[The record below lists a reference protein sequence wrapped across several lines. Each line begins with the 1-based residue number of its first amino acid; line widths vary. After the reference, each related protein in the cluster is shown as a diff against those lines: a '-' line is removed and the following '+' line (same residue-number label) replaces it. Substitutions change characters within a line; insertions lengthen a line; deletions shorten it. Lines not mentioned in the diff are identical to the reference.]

1 MFGFGLEGVLAARGS
16 RGSIVV
22 FGPVPFMRKESS
34 DSHGLRFRVF
44 WKKCYPRKPCPEK
57 LPCTYLEPNV
67 SLHGYKGPQAFTC
80 RTD

>member
-34 DSHGLRFRVF
+34 ASHGLRFRAV
-44 WKKCYPRKPCPEK
+44 YGMLEK
-57 LPCTYLEPNV
+57 SVILESR
-67 SLHGYKGPQAFTC
+67 SLKSFHAPI
-80 RTD
+80 